1 MILGLTKLFAVA
13 EGGPAVHITPGEVF
27 QIQGISITNSMLY
40 GAISTVVILF
50 LVIIAARRS
59 TIQPKKGFV
68 QFIEIGTEFIIGLLE
83 SNFGDRTKAIKYAPY
98 FVSLFFYI
106 MLTNWLGLLPFVGEG
121 FVSGETPLFRPFTA
135 DLNGTLAAAT
145 ITIIMVQI
153 FAIKE
158 SGLAKHARHYFAGS
172 LKNPMTY
179 LMGGFELF
187 GELTRIISLAL
198 RLFLNVAI
206 GEIIIAVFSYLGQA
220 GAPITALP
228 FYILELLVGA
238 LQAYI
243 FVMLSVVYLAI
254 AIKHDHDE
262 SHSEEYESVH
272 TISEAKA

>member
-1 MILGLTKLFAVA
+1 VILGLTKLFAVA

>member
-1 MILGLTKLFAVA
+1 
-13 EGGPAVHITPGEVF
+13 
-27 QIQGISITNSMLY
+27 MLY

>member
-1 MILGLTKLFAVA
+1 VILGLTKLFAVA

-83 SNFGDRTKAIKYAPY
+83 SNIGDRTKAIKYAPY